1 MQVISNRVIRL
12 SIKEQLLADMKS
24 AMKAKAEGKL
34 ALTVIRMARAHI
46 RQAEID
52 NGHVELT
59 DDQVIA
65 VLRKEVKQR
74 KETLAELADSSRD
87 DLIEQT
93 NAEIAVL
100 QKYLPAELS
109 EEEIRKVVQEI
120 VDAMDPEQRNMGSMM
135 KAAMAQLKG
144 KADGKVISAIVR
156 ELLA

>member
-1 MQVISNRVIRL
+1 MIRL

-120 VDAMDPEQRNMGSMM
+120 VDAMDPCQ
-135 KAAMAQLKG
+135 AAGLY
-144 KADGKVISAIVR
+144 V
-156 ELLA
+156 

>member
-1 MQVISNRVIRL
+1 MIRL

-109 EEEIRKVVQEI
+109 EVEIRKVVQEI

-156 ELLA
+156 EVLA

>member
-1 MQVISNRVIRL
+1 MIRL

-135 KAAMAQLKG
+135 RAAMAQLKG